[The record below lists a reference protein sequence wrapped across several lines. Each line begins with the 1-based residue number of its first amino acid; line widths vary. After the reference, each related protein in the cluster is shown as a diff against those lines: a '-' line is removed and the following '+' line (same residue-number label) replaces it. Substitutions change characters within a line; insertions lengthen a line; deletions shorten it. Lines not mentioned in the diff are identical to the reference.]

1 MTGYLKQ
8 SSPSL
13 QFVTFIG
20 IFIGFMLLYGTFLY
34 TGFPALS
41 GYTVDQLQGGNATGP
56 KVIGYLKL
64 VQFLY
69 TLVVYLVPGLLF
81 GYLSDPKPAEWLGMS
96 KSPKALPIVLALLIM
111 YCSLWAVDLTAEWNQ
126 HWNVPASI
134 RQMEEQADLL
144 IERLLQMPTVKDLIV
159 NLLLIAVLPAIAEEV
174 FFRGVMQ
181 RLVIQLVRLPWLG
194 VLITAI
200 LFSAV
205 HMQLLGFVPRV
216 LLGFLL
222 GAIYY
227 LSGNLWLSIL
237 GHFLVNGIQVFAAYL
252 YQVKVISE
260 DPSKSSTTSWYVAL
274 ISALVTLSL
283 LWVLYKRTKLPAQ
296 AEKSQP
302 ENLSDGKRLD

>member
-13 QFVTFIG
+13 QFAAFIG
-20 IFIGFMLLYGTFLY
+20 IFIGFMLIYGTFLY

-41 GYTVDQLQGGNATGP
+41 GYTIEQLQDAGATGP

-69 TLVVYLVPGLLF
+69 TLVVYLLPALLF
-81 GYLSDPKPAEWLGMS
+81 AYLSDPKPAAWLGIRQ
-96 KSPKALPIVLALLIM
+96 KPKALPLILALLIM

-126 HWNVPASI
+126 HWDVPASM
-134 RQMEEQADLL
+134 RQMEEQAEALVERMLQMPRVTDLL
-144 IERLLQMPTVKDLIV
+144 I
-159 NLLLIAVLPAIAEEV
+159 NLVLIAVLPAIGEEV
-174 FFRGVMQ
+174 FFRGVLQ
-181 RLVIQLVRLPWLG
+181 RLIIQLVKAPWLG

-222 GAIYY
+222 GAIYL
-227 LSGNLWLSIL
+227 LSGNLWLSIA
-237 GHFLVNGIQVFAAYL
+237 GHFLVNGIQVVAAYL
-252 YQVKVISE
+252 YQVKMIDD
-260 DPSKSSTTSWYVAL
+260 DPTKTGTTSWYVAL

-283 LWVLYKRTKLPAQ
+283 LWVLRKRTKLPD
-296 AEKSQP
+296 QP
-302 ENLSDGKRLD
+302 IKPE

>member
-13 QFVTFIG
+13 QFVAFIG

-41 GYTVDQLQGGNATGP
+41 GYTIEQLQDAGATGP

-69 TLVVYLVPGLLF
+69 TLVVYLVPAFLF
-81 GYLSDPKPAEWLGMS
+81 AYLTDPKPAEWIGLRQ
-96 KSPKALPIVLALLIM
+96 KPRALPLILALLIM
-111 YCSLWAVDLTAEWNQ
+111 YCSLWAVDLTAEWNR
-126 HWNVPASI
+126 HWDVSATV
-134 RQMEEQADLL
+134 RQMEEQADMLVN
-144 IERLLQMPTVKDLIV
+144 RMLQMPRISDLLI
-159 NLLLIAVLPAIAEEV
+159 NLVLIAVLPAIGEEV
-174 FFRGVMQ
+174 FFRGVLQ
-181 RLVIQLVRLPWLG
+181 RLIIQMVKLPWLG

-205 HMQLLGFVPRV
+205 HMQLLGLVPRA

-222 GAIYY
+222 GAIYL
-227 LSGNLWLSIL
+227 LSGNLWLSIA
-237 GHFLVNGIQVFAAYL
+237 GHFLVNGIQVVAAYL
-252 YQVKVISE
+252 YQVKVIHD
-260 DPSKSSTTSWYVAL
+260 DPTQTGTTSWYVAL

-283 LWVLYKRTKLPAQ
+283 LWVFRKRTKLPN
-296 AEKSQP
+296 QP
-302 ENLSDGKRLD
+302 IKPD

>member
-13 QFVTFIG
+13 QFVAFIG

-41 GYTVDQLQGGNATGP
+41 GYTIQQLQDAGATGP

-69 TLVVYLVPGLLF
+69 TLVVYLVPALLF
-81 GYLSDPKPAEWLGMS
+81 AYLTDPRPAAWLGLGQKPRPLS
-96 KSPKALPIVLALLIM
+96 LILALLIM
-111 YCSLWAVDLTAEWNQ
+111 YCSLWAVDLTGEWN
-126 HWNVPASI
+126 
-134 RQMEEQADLL
+134 RQWEVSANLRQLEEQADMLV
-144 IERLLQMPTVKDLIV
+144 ERMLQMPRITDLLI
-159 NLLLIAVLPAIAEEV
+159 NLVLIAVLPAIGEEV
-174 FFRGVMQ
+174 FFRGVLQ
-181 RLVIQLVRLPWLG
+181 RLIIQMVKLPWLG

-205 HMQLLGFVPRV
+205 HMQLLGLVPRA

-222 GAIYY
+222 GAIYL
-227 LSGNLWLSIL
+227 LSGNLWLSIV
-237 GHFLVNGIQVFAAYL
+237 GHFLVNGIQVVAAYL
-252 YQVKVISE
+252 YQAKVITD
-260 DPSKSSTTSWYVAL
+260 DPTKTGSTSWYVAL

-283 LWVLYKRTKLPAQ
+283 LWVFYKRAKLPN
-296 AEKSQP
+296 QP
-302 ENLSDGKRLD
+302 IKPE

>member
-20 IFIGFMLLYGTFLY
+20 IFIGFMLIYGTFLY

-41 GYTVDQLQGGNATGP
+41 GYTIEQLQGAGATGP

-69 TLVVYLVPGLLF
+69 TLVVYLLPALLF
-81 GYLSDPKPAEWLGMS
+81 GYLSDPSPASWLGLQR
-96 KSPKALPIVLALLIM
+96 KPRLLPMILALLIM
-111 YCSLWAVDLTAEWNQ
+111 YCSLWAVDLSAEWNQ
-126 HWNVPASI
+126 HWEVPASM
-134 RQMEEQADLL
+134 RQMEEQADALV
-144 IERLLQMPTVKDLIV
+144 ERMLQMPRFTDLLI
-159 NLLLIAVLPAIAEEV
+159 NLLLIAVLPALGEEL

-181 RLVIQLVRLPWLG
+181 RLIIQIIKLPWLG

-200 LFSAV
+200 LFSAI

-222 GAIYY
+222 GAIY
-227 LSGNLWLSIL
+227 LVSGNLWLSII
-237 GHFLVNGIQVFAAYL
+237 GHFLVNGIQVVAAYL
-252 YQVKVISE
+252 YQVKVIE
-260 DPSKSSTTSWYVAL
+260 DDPTKTGTTSWYIAL

-283 LWVLYKRTKLPAQ
+283 LWVLHKRTKLPDQ
-296 AEKSQP
+296 QIKP
-302 ENLSDGKRLD
+302 E

>member
-13 QFVTFIG
+13 QFVSFLG

-41 GYTVDQLQGGNATGP
+41 GYTLEQLQDAKATSP

-69 TLVVYLVPGLLF
+69 TLVVYLLPALLF
-81 GYLSDPKPAEWLGMS
+81 GYLSDPQPAAWLGLR
-96 KSPKALPIVLALLIM
+96 KKPRGLPLTLALLIM
-111 YCSLWAVDLTAEWNQ
+111 YCSLWAVDVTAEWNQ
-126 HWNVPASI
+126 HWDVSASV
-134 RQMEEQADLL
+134 RQMEQQADMLVERMLQMPHVTDLL
-144 IERLLQMPTVKDLIV
+144 I
-159 NLLLIAVLPAIAEEV
+159 NLLLIAVLPAIGEEV
-174 FFRGVMQ
+174 FFRGVLQ
-181 RLVIQLVRLPWLG
+181 RLIIQMVKLPWLG

-205 HMQLLGFVPRV
+205 HMQVLGLVPRA

-222 GAIYY
+222 GAIY
-227 LSGNLWLSIL
+227 LISGNLWLSIA
-237 GHFLVNGIQVFAAYL
+237 GHFLVNGIQVVAAYL
-252 YQVKVISE
+252 YQVKVIHD
-260 DPSKSSTTSWYVAL
+260 DPTKGGTTSWYVAL

-283 LWVLYKRTKLPAQ
+283 LWVLHKRTKLPN
-296 AEKSQP
+296 QP
-302 ENLSDGKRLD
+302 IKPE

>member
-13 QFVTFIG
+13 QFMAFIG

-56 KVIGYLKL
+56 KVVAYLKL
-64 VQFLY
+64 IQFLY

-81 GYLSDPKPAEWLGMS
+81 AYLSDPQPAAWLGLH
-96 KSPKALPIVLALLIM
+96 KKPKALPIVLALLIM
-111 YCSLWAVDLTAEWNQ
+111 YCSLWAVDLTANWNQ
-126 HWNVPASI
+126 HWPVPDSI
-134 RQMEEQADLL
+134 RQMEEQADAL
-144 IERLLQMPTVKDLIV
+144 IERMLQMPTVADLVI
-159 NLLLIAVLPAIAEEV
+159 NMLMIAVLPAIAEEV

-181 RLVIQLVRLPWLG
+181 RLIIQLVKLPWLG

-216 LLGFLL
+216 LLGILL
-222 GAIYY
+222 GAIYL
-227 LSGNLWLSIL
+227 LSGNLWLSML
-237 GHFLVNGIQVFAAYL
+237 GHFLVNGIQVLAIYL
-252 YQVKVISE
+252 YQVKLIDE
-260 DPSKSSTTSWYVAL
+260 DPSKSGTTSWYVAL
-274 ISALVTLSL
+274 ISALVTIAL
-283 LWVLYKRTKLPAQ
+283 LWVFYKRTKLPQ
-296 AEKSQP
+296 QP
-302 ENLSDGKRLD
+302 ENLDNGKRLD